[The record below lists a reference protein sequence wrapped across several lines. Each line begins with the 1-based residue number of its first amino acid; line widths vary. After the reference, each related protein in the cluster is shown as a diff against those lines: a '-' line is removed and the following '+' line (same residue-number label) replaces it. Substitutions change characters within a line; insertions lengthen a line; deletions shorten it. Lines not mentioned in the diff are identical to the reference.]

1 MGSQILGDIGD
12 PAAYSIGSILLLVR
26 LIRSETQYLNKLE
39 DHLGSADLSVLYRQP
54 LSCAQKRRKWKEGR
68 GKKNMKPTSSSLSPG
83 RIESK
88 PDLTEVGFG
97 LIPYSEINLGTMGTK
112 FLYHFSVSGLAGT
125 VWPFRNSNDWSESV
139 YGRTD

>member
-54 LSCAQKRRKWKEGR
+54 LSCA
-68 GKKNMKPTSSSLSPG
+68 
-83 RIESK
+83 
-88 PDLTEVGFG
+88 
-97 LIPYSEINLGTMGTK
+97 
-112 FLYHFSVSGLAGT
+112 
-125 VWPFRNSNDWSESV
+125 
-139 YGRTD
+139 